1 MNDQNQNQALVP
13 LLLKANDAA
22 KMLAISP
29 RKLWTLTNCGEIRC
43 VRIGGAV
50 RYDPADLR
58 SFIEKHKRKSTLT
71 QHLA

>member
-1 MNDQNQNQALVP
+1 MNDQTQNVVP
-13 LLLKANDAA
+13 LLLRATDAA

-29 RKLWTLTNCGEIRC
+29 RKLWTLTNCREIRC

-58 SFIEKHKRKSTLT
+58 LFIEKHKRKSTLR
-71 QHLA
+71 QDLA